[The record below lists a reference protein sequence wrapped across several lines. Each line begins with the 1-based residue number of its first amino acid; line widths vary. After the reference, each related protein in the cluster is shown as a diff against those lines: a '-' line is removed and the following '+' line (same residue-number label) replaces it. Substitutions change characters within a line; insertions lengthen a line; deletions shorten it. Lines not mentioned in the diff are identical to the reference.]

1 MKDPRREIIGDH
13 DRAAAALENY
23 IFVGNNLGICDLVIF
38 ADQNITNSTTMK
50 SFLVLLLS
58 AACLLGSEGKTVE
71 IIHGNEARPH
81 SRPYMALIIFDTE
94 IEEMICGG
102 TLIAPNWILTAG
114 HCEKQGSRITVLLG
128 AHSMEG
134 NEKGIQR
141 FHISESIQHPK
152 YNNSTFQND
161 LRLIQ
166 LRRKAKIGK
175 TVKLFPLPD
184 TFDDVDAGM
193 VCEAAGWGLT
203 EKNMVADYLR
213 EVNLTVL
220 NREKCQNYWGKSVN
234 ITNNLICTVV
244 GPKGQDT
251 CTGDSGGPLICKGI
265 YRGVT
270 SFGESVCGK
279 PKHASVFT
287 RLTMDYVSWI
297 NKTIAANL

>member
-1 MKDPRREIIGDH
+1 
-13 DRAAAALENY
+13 
-23 IFVGNNLGICDLVIF
+23 
-38 ADQNITNSTTMK
+38 
-50 SFLVLLLS
+50 
-58 AACLLGSEGKTVE
+58 
-71 IIHGNEARPH
+71 
-81 SRPYMALIIFDTE
+81 MALIIFDTE

-114 HCEKQGSRITVLLG
+114 HCQKRGSRITVLLG
-128 AHSMEG
+128 AHSREE

-141 FHISESIQHPK
+141 FRISNSIQHPK
-152 YNNSTFQND
+152 YNSTTLEND
-161 LRLIQ
+161 LRLIK
-166 LRRKAKIGK
+166 LRGKAKIGK

-193 VCEAAGWGLT
+193 VCEAAGWGWT
-203 EKNMVADYLR
+203 EKKIEADSLR

-220 NREKCQNYWGKSVN
+220 NREKCQNHWGKRVN

-270 SFGESVCGK
+270 SFGENVCGK
-279 PKHASVFT
+279 PNDASIFT
-287 RLTMDYVSWI
+287 RLTMDYISWI
-297 NKTIAANL
+297 NNTIATNL